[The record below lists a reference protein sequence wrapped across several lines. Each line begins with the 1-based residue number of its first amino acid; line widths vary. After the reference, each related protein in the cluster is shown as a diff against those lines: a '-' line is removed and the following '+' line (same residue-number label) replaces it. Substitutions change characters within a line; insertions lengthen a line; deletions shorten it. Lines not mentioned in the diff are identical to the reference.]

1 MKIRALLEKPV
12 QIRNR
17 VDIDEL
23 AGLIKGNKFF
33 RDRGELGYNDV
44 TELAKNF

>member
-1 MKIRALLEKPV
+1 MKIRALLEKPAEV
-12 QIRNR
+12 RNR

-33 RDRGELGYNDV
+33 KERGELVYNDV